1 MRTITRPL
9 ASLSGRQEEREA
21 IQGQAQMDSVDSGS
35 GDLILTT
42 LREDGWLAGNG
53 LKGRMECGMECGM
66 WGVSFGESS

>member
-53 LKGRMECGMECGM
+53 LKAGWNVGWNVGCG
-66 WGVSFGESS
+66 V